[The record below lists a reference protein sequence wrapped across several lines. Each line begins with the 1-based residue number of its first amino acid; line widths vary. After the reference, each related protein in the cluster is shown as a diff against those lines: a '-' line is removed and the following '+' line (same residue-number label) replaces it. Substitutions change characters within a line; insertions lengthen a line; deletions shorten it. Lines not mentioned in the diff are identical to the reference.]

1 MLLRL
6 IEPSGEGTGAG
17 IVFGSLDVAGVTH
30 EAALD
35 STSPG
40 MCCRVCVEDQ
50 CLYSESLGS
59 LSPLSLDVPLVFSRL
74 GC

>member
-17 IVFGSLDVAGVTH
+17 IVSGSLDVAGVMH
-30 EAALD
+30 EVALD

-40 MCCRVCVEDQ
+40 MCCKVCVEDE
-50 CLYSESLGS
+50 CPYSESLGS
-59 LSPLSLDVPLVFSRL
+59 ISPLSLDIRLVFSCP
-74 GC
+74 GF